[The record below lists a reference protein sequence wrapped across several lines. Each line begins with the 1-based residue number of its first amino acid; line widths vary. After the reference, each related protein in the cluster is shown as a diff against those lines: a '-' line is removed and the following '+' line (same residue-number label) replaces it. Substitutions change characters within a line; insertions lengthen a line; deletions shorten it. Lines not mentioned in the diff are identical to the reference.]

1 MKTDEYQ
8 YLEATL
14 TGRRA
19 RDPEFESRLSDVA
32 DPRAAERQ
40 RQLDSKT
47 VEEREL
53 EQRQY
58 SLRVYGRENMKRYAS
73 PIISDRPLGEL
84 GIEGDQIR
92 GASPQARGHN
102 GEEKGRKKDSPQQ
115 LKGHSGVEEPEPWCD
130 ANGRLLLQS
139 HGSIKQ
145 VLQLL

>member
-1 MKTDEYQ
+1 MKPDEYK
-8 YLEATL
+8 YLEDTL

-32 DPRAAERQ
+32 NPRAAERQ
-40 RQLDSKT
+40 HQLDSKT

-115 LKGHSGVEEPEPWCD
+115 LKGHSGGEEPEPWCD